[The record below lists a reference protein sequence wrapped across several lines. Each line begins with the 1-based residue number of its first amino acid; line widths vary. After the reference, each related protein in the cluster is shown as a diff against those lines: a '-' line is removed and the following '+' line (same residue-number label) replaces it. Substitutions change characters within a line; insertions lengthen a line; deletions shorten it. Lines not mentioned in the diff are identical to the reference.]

1 VYTHAVSPPQASE
14 PPSGEPPRGERS
26 RPREPGA
33 EPERWARVGEH
44 FHEALGLGPGARE
57 RFLASLDQADAALAR
72 EVRSLIESH
81 ERASGFLAG
90 PSPTPQPAGMSPGD
104 RLGRYRLV
112 EEIGRGG
119 MGVVFRAARDDGD
132 FSREVAIKLI
142 APEVRSDD
150 VLKRFRAERQ
160 ILAMLEHPHIAR
172 LLDGGT
178 APDGSPYL
186 VMEFVRGQMLLDY
199 CDGAHL
205 GIEAR
210 IALFLKICDAVQFA
224 HQRLV
229 VHRDLKSANILVGE
243 DGSPRLLDFG
253 IARVL
258 APEGGAPA
266 ATLTLPMQRMLTPD
280 YASPEQ
286 VRGEPA
292 AVASDV
298 YSLGVILYELL
309 AGSRPLQFST
319 RTPEEILRV
328 VTQVEPAP
336 PSSAVTRSP
345 AGEAAHRRG
354 ETTTHLRRRLA
365 GDLDYIVLKA
375 LEKDPTRRYATVALL
390 AQDIQRHEEGLPVL
404 ARGRTT
410 AYRVSRFVRRHRT
423 AVAAATVTVL
433 ALLVGLAG
441 TTWQAS
447 VARRERD
454 RAQRRF
460 DDVRALAHA
469 VVFDIHDAIAN
480 LPGSTRARETLV
492 QHALR
497 YLDGLNRE
505 SKGDLSLQHEL
516 ALAYAKI
523 GDVQGRPMFPNLGRT
538 ADALRS
544 YEQSLALLTEVAHAQ
559 PESVT
564 VAHDLIVVLQR
575 RADLLRI
582 TGRPQEAMA
591 EVLSARERARAALAR
606 HPRDPLFES
615 DLCVGYGRL
624 IDMKSAAADT
634 AGAIVECT
642 DYLALVERLYAEHP
656 GSADYRRGV
665 LIACTKMAQVRA
677 MRGDRD
683 SVLVF
688 YTRAESL
695 AREASSAQPDNTDA
709 IRDLSI
715 IYGAHGLYLAQVGAL
730 DSALATYGR
739 AQQIA
744 ERLAA
749 ADPDNAMELI
759 DVADGHYDIGT
770 MLAGGGRH
778 EAALERFRE
787 AAKRYQALAAADT
800 GNTQLR
806 LSTAMSCRQAGES
819 CEALAHRVSSAIERA
834 RWRTQA
840 IDWLDRSLHWYEPLA
855 SAGALVGADVDAPKA
870 IRARLAALRSGG

>member
-1 VYTHAVSPPQASE
+1 
-14 PPSGEPPRGERS
+14 
-26 RPREPGA
+26 
-33 EPERWARVGEH
+33 
-44 FHEALGLGPGARE
+44 
-57 RFLASLDQADAALAR
+57 
-72 EVRSLIESH
+72 
-81 ERASGFLAG
+81 
-90 PSPTPQPAGMSPGD
+90 
-104 RLGRYRLV
+104 V

-119 MGVVFRAARDDGD
+119 MGVVFRATRDDGD
-132 FSREVAIKLI
+132 FTREVAIKLI
-142 APEVRSDD
+142 APELRSDE

-178 APDGSPYL
+178 APDGGPYL
-186 VMEFVRGQMLLDY
+186 VMEFVRGRTLLDY
-199 CDGAHL
+199 CDAANL
-205 GIEAR
+205 GIDQR
-210 IALFLKICDAVQFA
+210 IALFLQICDAVQFA

-253 IARVL
+253 IAKLLV
-258 APEGGAPA
+258 PEGGVSA

-309 AGSRPLQFST
+309 SGRRPLQFPT

-328 VTQVEPAP
+328 VTQVDPLP
-336 PSSAVTRSP
+336 PSAAVTRSP
-345 AGEAAHRRG
+345 GGEAAIRRG
-354 ETTTHLRRRLA
+354 DTTQRLRRRLS
-365 GDLDYIVLKA
+365 GDLDHVALKA
-375 LEKDPTRRYATVALL
+375 LEKDPSRRYATVDLL
-390 AQDIQRHEEGLPVL
+390 AQDIRRHVDGLPVL
-404 ARGRTT
+404 ARGQAT
-410 AYRVSRFVRRHRT
+410 AYRMERFVRRHRA
-423 AVAAATVTVL
+423 AVAAATLIVV
-433 ALLVGLAG
+433 ALSIGLAG

-492 QHALR
+492 RHALR
-497 YLDGLNRE
+497 YLDGLSHE
-505 SKGDLSLQHEL
+505 AKGDLSLQHEL
-516 ALAYAKI
+516 GVAYAKI

-544 YEQSLALLTEVAHAQ
+544 YERSLALLAEVARAQ

-564 VAHDLIVVLQR
+564 VVHDLIVVSQR
-575 RADLLRI
+575 RADLLRV
-582 TGRPQEAMA
+582 TGRTQEAMA
-591 EVLSARERARAALAR
+591 EFLRARAQAQAQLAR

-642 DYLALVERLYAEHP
+642 GYLALVERLYAEHH
-656 GSADYRRGV
+656 GEQDYRRGV

-677 MRGDRD
+677 LRGDRD

-688 YTRAESL
+688 YVRAESL
-695 AREASSAQPDNTDA
+695 ARAAAAALPDNTDA
-709 IRDLSI
+709 TRDLSI
-715 IYGAHGLYLAQVGAL
+715 VYGAHGLYLAEVGAL
-730 DSALATYGR
+730 DSALAVYGKG
-739 AQQIA
+739 QHIA
-744 ERLAA
+744 EQLAA
-749 ADPDNAMELI
+749 ADPDNAMEQI
-759 DVADGHYDIGT
+759 DVADGHYEIGT
-770 MLAGGGRH
+770 MLSGGGRH
-778 EAALERFRE
+778 EQALERFRD
-787 AAKRYQALAAADT
+787 AAQRYRRLAAADT

-806 LSTAMSCRQAGES
+806 LSAAMSCRQAGEA
-819 CEALAHRVSSAIERA
+819 CQALSLRVSSAAERA
-834 RWRTQA
+834 RWRQQA
-840 IDWLDRSLHWYEPLA
+840 IEWLDRSLRWYQPLA
-855 SAGALVGADVDAPKA
+855 DAGALVGEDVGAPKA
-870 IRARLAALRSGG
+870 IRARLVALRSGG